1 MCERLRHPYNLQIRS
16 QVSPFAQ
23 RFATPQPV
31 RLKPWWGP
39 EAAIAVISDP
49 TERGETADGSWMA
62 WTAVGLGGIWIAV
75 VLISVF
81 APDMISGSEQEH
93 LPIAA
98 FTTWFWG
105 GAGSLVFLWA
115 MGKLRGNAR
124 WRSTWIGL
132 AAVTLVGMG
141 ARDGTGYHLPVFVT
155 GTDPTQISIG
165 AFFSPVAA
173 AMLTALAGVVAGVFR
188 RSAPEQ

>member
-1 MCERLRHPYNLQIRS
+1 MAGAGSGDRGDL
-16 QVSPFAQ
+16 
-23 RFATPQPV
+23 
-31 RLKPWWGP
+31 GP
-39 EAAIAVISDP
+39 DR
-49 TERGETADGSWMA
+49 TGETADGSWMA

-105 GAGSLVFLWA
+105 GVGSLVFLWA
-115 MGKLRGNAR
+115 MGKLRGDAR

-132 AAVTLVGMG
+132 AAVTLVVW
-141 ARDGTGYHLPVFVT
+141 ALATVLAITLPVFVT
-155 GTDPTQISIG
+155 GTDPTQIPIG

-188 RSAPEQ
+188 RGAPER